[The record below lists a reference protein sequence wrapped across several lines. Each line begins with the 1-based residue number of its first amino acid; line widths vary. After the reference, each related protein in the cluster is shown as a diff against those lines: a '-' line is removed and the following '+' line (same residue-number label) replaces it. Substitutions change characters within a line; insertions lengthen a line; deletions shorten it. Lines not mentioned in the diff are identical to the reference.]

1 LQQQHSSSVFAIPFI
16 SRHVKPWPL
25 MMVSSLIAAASY
37 VLIPLAANALIL
49 TALLFLLGLGLGAPQ
64 PVVLSLLHESAPP
77 GRGGE
82 AVGVRILLINMSQT
96 VMPLVFGALG
106 AALGILPVF
115 WLTAPC
121 LTTGRW
127 LAHKRA
133 FVKRKPMK

>member
-1 LQQQHSSSVFAIPFI
+1 
-16 SRHVKPWPL
+16 
-25 MMVSSLIAAASY
+25 MMASSLVAATSY
-37 VLIPLAANALIL
+37 FLIPLAANALIL
-49 TALLFLLGLGLGAPQ
+49 MALLFLLGLGLGAPQ

-106 AALGILPVF
+106 TALAIIPVF
-115 WLTAPC
+115 WLTALC
-121 LTTGRW
+121 LTAGGW

-133 FVKRKPMK
+133 FVERRPMS